1 MPQSSQVLVHFD
13 SEKDIVLSSEASDYG
28 VAAVI
33 SHRMEDGSERPV
45 AYASRTLNS
54 AEKNYSQI
62 EKEVMATVYGVNFF
76 LPVPVWIV
84 V

>member
-13 SEKDIVLSSEASDYG
+13 SEKDIVLSCEASDYG

-45 AYASRTLNS
+45 A
-54 AEKNYSQI
+54 
-62 EKEVMATVYGVNFF
+62 
-76 LPVPVWIV
+76 
-84 V
+84 